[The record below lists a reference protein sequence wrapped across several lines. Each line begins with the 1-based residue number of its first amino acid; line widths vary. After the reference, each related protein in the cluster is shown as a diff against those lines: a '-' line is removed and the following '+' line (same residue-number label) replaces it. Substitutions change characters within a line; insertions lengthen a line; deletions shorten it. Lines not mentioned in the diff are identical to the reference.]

1 MSTDISKYS
10 VVDPRIVQ
18 QKPKFAVE
26 KGALSI
32 TNQTFSAIANS
43 ASQQTF
49 QVQVP
54 SENVFIDRAVD
65 WVNTANVLVT
75 LTYDQASDVPY
86 GTPLISGPGADFSLA
101 PFPVTQSVSTM
112 QATINDQSLS
122 INTAD
127 VLPQILRLA
136 DLGKTRK
143 QRTCP
148 TMLDRYYDVESAAT
162 YKNSP
167 LGDYAAAYSNDEVPN
182 GSWGQLKFQTS
193 NATSNVVI
201 FGGLPCAVQPFST
214 TPQTGVVTG
223 TWYKVI
229 AKGTYAGWAALGS
242 NGEVGDVFQAAA
254 SVTLTGSATV
264 GPALETQTQ
273 FTFGVQFTTA
283 EKLVLPPFIFAD
295 EDELSTGL
303 FGVQNM
309 QFTMNFNAPG
319 RSLRIA
325 QNNQWANPPVVSWD
339 SSGGNGSPFT
349 SAVIQTQFLTPSLD
363 VPLPAKSVVPWMEFP
378 RYISPGFQ
386 LDLGTPSS
394 PQKATLSSQ
403 TITLPMIPDLLI
415 IFVKPQTYST
425 PSGLDPTQSDWS
437 LPVTKIGIS
446 FDNYSGLLANH
457 SQYELYKM
465 SVNNGLEMDWDEWS
479 GSAWAAGRQTP
490 LVGGPLVLRPGR
502 DFALS
507 TGQAPGLIGNFTL
520 QFDLSVENMTGES
533 FGTGAYGPG
542 SYGIPVAI
550 YTVTANSGF
559 FETIKGASRILRGVV
574 TEQDIL
580 GAPVSEPVHSME
592 RMVGEGKHHGHMSKH
607 KKGMHAYVRS

>member
-18 QKPKFAVE
+18 QKPKYAVE

-65 WVNTANVLVT
+65 WVNTTKVLVK
-75 LTYDQASDVPY
+75 LTFTTD
-86 GTPLISGPGADFSLA
+86 PGAVTLATPGVDLSLA
-101 PFPVTQSVSTM
+101 PFPVTQTVSTM

-127 VLPQILRLA
+127 VLPQVLRLA
-136 DLGKTRK
+136 DLAKTRK

-148 TMLDRYYDVESAAT
+148 TMLDRYYDVEPAST
-162 YKNSP
+162 YANSP
-167 LGDYAAAYSNDEVPN
+167 VGAYDKAFSNDEVPC
-182 GSWGQLKFQTS
+182 GAWGQLKFYVPTDQS
-193 NATSNVVI
+193 ARVELVD
-201 FGGLPCAVQPFST
+201 GLPTSKASY
-214 TPQTGVVTG
+214 TG
-223 TWYKVI
+223 TEY
-229 AKGTYAGWAALGS
+229 
-242 NGEVGDVFQAAA
+242 
-254 SVTLTGSATV
+254 
-264 GPALETQTQ
+264 
-273 FTFGVQFTTA
+273 TFGVEFSTA

-325 QNNQWANPPVVSWD
+325 QNALWSVPPVVSWD
-339 SSGGNGSPFT
+339 SAGANGSPFS
-349 SAVIQTQFLTPSLD
+349 SALLQVQFLTPNLS
-363 VPLPAKSVVPWMEFP
+363 VPLPAKSIVPWMEFP
-378 RYISPGFQ
+378 RYISPVAEVA
-386 LDLGTPSS
+386 LGTPAVPVS
-394 PQKATLSSQ
+394 TDVESQ
-403 TITLPMIPDLLI
+403 TITLPMIPDLLV
-415 IFVKPQTYST
+415 IFVKPQSYS
-425 PSGLDPTQSDWS
+425 SAVGLDPTQSDWS
-437 LPVTKIGIS
+437 LPIQKIS
-446 FDNYSGLLANH
+446 LAFDNFSGLLANH

-479 GSAWAAGRQTP
+479 GYAWASGSKTA

-502 DFALS
+502 DFSLS
-507 TGQAPGLIGNFTL
+507 EGQAAGLIGNFSMQYNL
-520 QFDLSVENMTGES
+520 KLENATGYS
-533 FGTGAYGPG
+533 YGSAPRSSTAYGAG
-542 SYGIPVAI
+542 VSI

-559 FETIKGASRILRGVV
+559 FETIRGSSRILRGVV

-580 GAPVSEPVHSME
+580 GAPVSEPVQSME
-592 RMVGEGKHHGHMSKH
+592 RMVGEGKHMKH
-607 KKGMHAYVRS
+607 VGPSRHHKTGLHAYARG